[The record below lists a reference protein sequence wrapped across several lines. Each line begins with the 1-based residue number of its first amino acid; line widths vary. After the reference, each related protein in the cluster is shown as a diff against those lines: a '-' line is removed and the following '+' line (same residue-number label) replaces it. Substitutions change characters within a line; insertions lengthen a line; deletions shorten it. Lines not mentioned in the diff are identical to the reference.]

1 MNLAHSQALEVNSQ
15 VRNLDSQVA
24 LDNLMQARVIILELY
39 QSAAGQLLVEYLL
52 ALMDRVKDDFFDSKE
67 GITDYGKGYL
77 KGQLDAYNEV
87 VGIGYIVKNFK
98 SNKV

>member
-1 MNLAHSQALEVNSQ
+1 
-15 VRNLDSQVA
+15 
-24 LDNLMQARVIILELY
+24 
-39 QSAAGQLLVEYLL
+39 
-52 ALMDRVKDDFFDSKE
+52 MDRVKDDFFDSKE